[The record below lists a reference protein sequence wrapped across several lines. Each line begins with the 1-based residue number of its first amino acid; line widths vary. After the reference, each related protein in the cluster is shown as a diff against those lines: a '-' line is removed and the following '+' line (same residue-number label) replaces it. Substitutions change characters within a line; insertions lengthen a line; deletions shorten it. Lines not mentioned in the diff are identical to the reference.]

1 MALLNEYYVPGLH
14 VSEYAIDVP
23 LDWDGHEP
31 GMGFDGETIRLFYR
45 VVCAPEHVNDRL
57 PLLVFLQGGP
67 AARLPARSRP
77 TPMAG
82 LPRPSSI
89 SVWCCP
95 INAAPGVPRIS
106 THTPWRIWTDGRL
119 RSI

>member
-67 AARLPARSRP
+67 GGAAARSRP

>member
-67 AARLPARSRP
+67 GGAA
-77 TPMAG
+77 
-82 LPRPSSI
+82 PRPLSPDSDGWVAEAI
-89 SVWCCP
+89 KHFRCP
-95 INAAPGVPRIS
+95 LS
-106 THTPWRIWTDGRL
+106 
-119 RSI
+119 